1 MIYNNLKKNHSPIK
15 DVENSINYH
24 FVNGPFVEIVGPRN
38 KVYKIKFINNDT
50 NQTVYET
57 IIETNHWASA
67 SIKYFINWRIE
78 VYELDTLIF
87 KHIYNAKDKNIYIA
101 FDSSSLGDSIAWIPY
116 VLEFQKKHECNVIV
130 STFKN
135 ELFEEVYPEIKFV
148 KPGTVCNDIY
158 ASYKI
163 GWFYD
168 MHKEPILPNTLPL
181 QQTIT
186 NILGLDYQEIRP
198 RIAHNPVNKFDGK
211 IVTIATN
218 STAGCKFWTREEW
231 QDVINFLHE
240 KGYKV
245 INVSKED
252 NPFDNCQS
260 LDDRSLQNTMDA
272 IVSSEFYIGLSSGL
286 SWLAWA
292 LGKKVFMIANFTE
305 SFHEFS
311 CIRITNTNVC
321 HGCWNNPNF
330 KFDKGDW
337 NWCPIMKNTPKHFQ
351 CHRSIS
357 SEMVIKVIY
366 SNLLSTELLMRLQ

>member
-1 MIYNNLKKNHSPIK
+1 MYNNLKKNPSPIK
-15 DVENSINYH
+15 NIENSINYH
-24 FVNGPFVEIVGPRN
+24 FVDGPFVEITGP
-38 KVYKIKFINNDT
+38 KVANYLVKFINNDT
-50 NQTVYET
+50 NKLAYEVA
-57 IIETNHWASA
+57 IQNNNWARC
-67 SIKYFINWRIE
+67 SIKYFVNWKIKI
-78 VYELDTLIF
+78 YENGKLIF
-87 KHIYNAKDKNIYIA
+87 EHIYNAKDRNVYIA
-101 FDSSSLGDSIAWIPY
+101 FDSSSLGDSVAWIPY

-135 ELFEEVYPEIKFV
+135 ELFEKAYPEIKFV
-148 KPGTVCNDIY
+148 KPGTVCEDIY
-158 ASYKI
+158 ASYKV

-168 MHKEPILPNTLPL
+168 LYKEPILPNTLPL
-181 QQTIT
+181 QQTVT

-198 RIAHNPVNKFDGK
+198 RIAYNPVNKFDEK

-218 STAGCKFWTREEW
+218 STAGCKFWTREGW
-231 QDVINFLHE
+231 QDVINFLHAE
-240 KGYKV
+240 GYKV

-252 NPFDNCQS
+252 NPFDNCQP
-260 LDDRSLQNTMDA
+260 LDDKSLQNTMDA

-311 CIRITNTNVC
+311 CVRITNTNVC

-337 NWCPIMKNTPKHFQ
+337 NWCPIWKGYDKQFE
-351 CHRSIS
+351 CHTLITA
-357 SEMVIKVIY
+357 EMVIDKIKQI
-366 SNLLSTELLMRLQ
+366 L